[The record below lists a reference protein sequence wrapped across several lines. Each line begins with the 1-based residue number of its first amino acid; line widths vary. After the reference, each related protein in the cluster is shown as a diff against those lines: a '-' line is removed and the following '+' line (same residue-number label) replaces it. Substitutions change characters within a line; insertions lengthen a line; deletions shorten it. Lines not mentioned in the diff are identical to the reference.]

1 MKANNKK
8 GKSWDV
14 DEGPAEYEKE
24 VEKGDQIVKIKRS
37 NKKVSTHSKKFK
49 KAQNKKVRQENNWKN
64 DENEGKTEKEIA
76 LEELGNRLEEAF
88 ESFIQDLTEDLKNF
102 ELPDDVN
109 PEEAIKV
116 VEKTMEKCL
125 KNLQESLK

>member
-1 MKANNKK
+1 MKANIKK

-49 KAQNKKVRQENNWKN
+49 KAQNKKVRQENWKN

-109 PEEAIKV
+109 PEEAVEV
-116 VEKTMEKCL
+116 VEKTMDKCL
-125 KNLQESLK
+125 KKLQESLK

>member
-1 MKANNKK
+1 MKANIKK

-24 VEKGDQIVKIKRS
+24 IEKGDQIVKIKRS
-37 NKKVSTHSKKFK
+37 NKKVSVHSKKFK
-49 KAQNKKVRQENNWKN
+49 KVANRKVRYENFIDN
-64 DENEGKTEKEIA
+64 ENEGKTEKEIA

-88 ESFIQDLTEDLKNF
+88 ESFIQNLTEDLKEF

-109 PEEAIKV
+109 PEEAIEV
-116 VEKTMEKCL
+116 VEKTMDKCL
-125 KNLQESLK
+125 RKLQESLK

>member
-1 MKANNKK
+1 MKANIKK

-49 KAQNKKVRQENNWKN
+49 KAQNKKVRQENWKN
-64 DENEGKTEKEIA
+64 DEKGKTEKEIA

-102 ELPDDVN
+102 ELPDDVS
-109 PEEAIKV
+109 PEEAVEV
-116 VEKTMEKCL
+116 VEKTMDRCL
-125 KNLQESLK
+125 KKLQESLK